1 MKLIAS
7 EESASSPGAEATSPT
22 QSTKLGQLRLL
33 HYANPVFEI
42 STEESQDE
50 YIIKLHKIKDFE
62 VLNFVIMQNQRKN
75 TNASEFIVFN
85 IDQSSNDEQ
94 YTSLNEL
101 QVEEQSA
108 STPSTVIHSEFEA
121 ELNEFAKQDCIEPD
135 LVCPSPSNQINLD
148 NFYLALSDSPLADL
162 HMPGFSLEKG
172 FRKLPDLDSATKQTF
187 FKKNGK
193 IG

>member
-7 EESASSPGAEATSPT
+7 EESAFSPGAAATPPT
-22 QSTKLGQLRLL
+22 DSTKLGQLRLL

-42 STEESQDE
+42 STEESEDE
-50 YIIKLHKIKDFE
+50 YIIKLHKIKEFE
-62 VLNFVIMQNQRKN
+62 VLNFVIMQSQRKD

-85 IDQSSNDEQ
+85 IDKTSNDEQ

-101 QVEEQSA
+101 QVEEQPA
-108 STPSTVIHSEFEA
+108 STPSTVIHSEFDA
-121 ELNEFAKQDCIEPD
+121 ELNEFAKQDCIELNPD
-135 LVCPSPSNQINLD
+135 LVCPSPSNQIN
-148 NFYLALSDSPLADL
+148 NFYLALRDSPLADL
-162 HMPGFSLEKG
+162 RMPGFSLANG
-172 FRKLPDLDSATKQTF
+172 FRKLPDLDRATKQTL